1 MTEFTYGPV
10 EFLLIAFDSDKPSPG
25 ILEAITELIESST
38 INLLDLVVVT
48 KALDGTVTSV
58 DIEDA
63 TDEYGFGTIELE
75 ATGLASDEDIQ
86 ELANDLPPGTAAA
99 LLVIELVWAKNLA
112 SRLTEAGGFVVH
124 TDRIPAP
131 VVNAA
136 LAALETES

>member
-10 EFLLIAFDSDKPSPG
+10 EFLLVAFDSDKPSPA

-48 KALDGTVTSV
+48 KALDGTVASV

-86 ELANDLPPGTAAA
+86 ELADDLPAGTAAA
-99 LLVIELVWAKNLA
+99 LLVIELIWAKNLA
-112 SRLTEAGGFVVH
+112 SRLAEAGGFVVH

-136 LAALETES
+136 LAAIETVN

>member
-48 KALDGTVTSV
+48 KGLDGTVTSV

>member
-10 EFLLIAFDSDKPSPG
+10 EFLLIAFDSDKPSGG
-25 ILEAITELIESST
+25 ILEAITELIESET
-38 INLLDLVVVT
+38 INLLDLVFVS
-48 KALDGTVTSV
+48 KGSDGTVTSV

-86 ELANDLPPGTAAA
+86 ELADDLPPGTSAA
-99 LLVIELVWAKNLA
+99 LLVVELLWAKKLA
-112 SRLTEAGGFVVH
+112 TRLTAAGGFVVH
-124 TDRIPAP
+124 SDRIPAP